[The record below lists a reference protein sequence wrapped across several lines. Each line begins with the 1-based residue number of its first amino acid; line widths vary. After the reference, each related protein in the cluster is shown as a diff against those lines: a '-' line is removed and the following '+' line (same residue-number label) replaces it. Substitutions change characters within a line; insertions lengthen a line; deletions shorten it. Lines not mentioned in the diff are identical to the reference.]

1 LIEGILSKDV
11 DMWWGYV
18 DEYIKSALEYGIDEY
33 TSDDIRE
40 LCKNKQMQ
48 LWIKFDKNVQGA
60 FITQILKY
68 PQMNILL
75 VLLLSGKE
83 FKIWRNETDELLQRY
98 GKENDCKYIEL
109 FGRKGWGNYLKD
121 INYKEQVRV
130 YSKEII

>member
-1 LIEGILSKDV
+1 
-11 DMWWGYV
+11 
-18 DEYIKSALEYGIDEY
+18 
-33 TSDDIRE
+33 
-40 LCKNKQMQ
+40 
-48 LWIKFDKNVQGA
+48 
-60 FITQILKY
+60 
-68 PQMNILL
+68 MNILL

-83 FKIWRNETDELLQRY
+83 FKSWRNETDELLQRY

>member
-60 FITQILKY
+60 FVTQILKY

>member
-1 LIEGILSKDV
+1 LIEGILSKDI

-18 DEYIKSALEYGIDEY
+18 DGYIKSALEYGIDEY

-60 FITQILKY
+60 FVTQILKY

-75 VLLLSGKE
+75 VLLLSGKK
-83 FKIWRNETDELLQRY
+83 FKSWRDEVDELLQRY
-98 GKENDCKYIEL
+98 GKDSNCKYIEL

-130 YSKEII
+130 YSKEIK

>member
-60 FITQILKY
+60 FVTQILKY

-130 YSKEII
+130 YSKEIV

>member
-1 LIEGILSKDV
+1 MIEGILSKDI

-60 FITQILKY
+60 FVTQILKY

-130 YSKEII
+130 YSKEIV

>member
-1 LIEGILSKDV
+1 LIEGILSKDI

-60 FITQILKY
+60 FVTQILKY

>member
-1 LIEGILSKDV
+1 MIEGILSKDI

-60 FITQILKY
+60 FVTQILKY

>member
-1 LIEGILSKDV
+1 LIEGILSKDI

-60 FITQILKY
+60 FVTQILKY

-130 YSKEII
+130 YSKEIV

>member
-83 FKIWRNETDELLQRY
+83 FKSWRNETDELLQRY

-130 YSKEII
+130 YSKEIV